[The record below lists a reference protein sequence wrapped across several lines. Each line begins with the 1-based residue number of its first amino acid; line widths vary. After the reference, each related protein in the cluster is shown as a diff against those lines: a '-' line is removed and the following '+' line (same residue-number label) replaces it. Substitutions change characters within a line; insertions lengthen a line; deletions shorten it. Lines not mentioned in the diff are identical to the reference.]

1 MAQGTPREIVETLEA
16 QARAQEAEGNRVDL
30 LSTLSTLATLLR
42 ELSDEGRARAAL
54 DQAYRLAQDI
64 GDQQGMAPTLHQLAV
79 LYHLQGGWDRALEL
93 HHRALALQKEVQNR
107 SGIAL
112 TLGSIAEVFNGKGEF
127 GKALEELDRKGSQGD
142 TSAAERYLEAILELQ
157 PNHLEA
163 QWQLLIV
170 RLAPSRN
177 ISLSDR
183 AEALSAFSSGFARLA
198 KQAKE
203 TKQEAFLHYMTAKHA
218 GLYNDF
224 ERALS
229 EIERAVTLEPR
240 SARYL
245 TAKGDLLVESGQWK
259 DSDAEVEKGISVLK
273 EARVLSRAIPGPF
286 VRDASYEFSLASA
299 ITGLSRP
306 RWEEVI
312 GHYQRYLE
320 TGPRE
325 SVTYAFALNNISL
338 AYRRVGDC
346 ARAKEAA
353 ERALAVMKFGA
364 AEWNKRYAEFC
375 LEMQKS
381 GLIARH

>member
-1 MAQGTPREIVETLEA
+1 MK
-16 QARAQEAEGNRVDL
+16 RV
-30 LSTLSTLATLLR
+30 LATCAIVLLAAVAAHA
-42 ELSDEGRARAAL
+42 SD
-54 DQAYRLAQDI
+54 DVD
-64 GDQQGMAPTLHQLAV
+64 TLL
-79 LYHLQGGWDRALEL
+79 
-93 HHRALALQKEVQNR
+93 
-107 SGIAL
+107 
-112 TLGSIAEVFNGKGEF
+112 